1 MAKKGTTSGSSPL
14 QGGQATFD
22 FSVIAQKYAS
32 WIYLVLTF
40 CIAWFIF
47 QDYLTGKFIYLFK
60 DIGSDSVNF
69 NYPQWIYLQKY
80 LSTEGFPG
88 WSFKQ
93 GMGQSYYGIGPA
105 FGLGLMGP
113 FVLFISW
120 MSPEQIPYLIIWFEV
135 FKMICGGLFFM
146 LALRTMGLQPVTTII
161 GGLLYAF
168 SGYMVLGS
176 GWTGFSM
183 EALAVALLILA
194 TEKIIMQQRYVLFP
208 LALAYL
214 TILQPF
220 NLLPWGIY
228 LTAYFLYRFYVVNG
242 WDMPRLFKTTGILVL
257 LSVTG
262 LLISAFYS
270 GSVLHIMLE
279 SPRGGGESSYAQTLS
294 GFGLFDFYP
303 AIHNLSAVYRLFS
316 SDLMGGGLT
325 FRGWNNYLEAPIFY
339 GGMLSLLLFSQGF
352 AAFRQRAGKGYI
364 AIFVLFLIPVIFPWF
379 RFAFWAFTGDYYRTF
394 SLCFVLVLM
403 TGALQA
409 LSAIESSGKMDIRW
423 LAGTALLWLI
433 LLYFPFELSKSLIDK
448 SIRSQV
454 TLFLVVQ
461 AILIGFMMKPA
472 FRHWALPALL
482 GCIVLELIVLNHPT
496 ANKRDM
502 VKAKEQESRIA
513 YNDYTREALEYVHS
527 RESGFYR
534 IAKDYASGPAYHSS
548 LNDAIIQ
555 GYMGTSCYYSFNQK
569 HYINFLKSVD
579 LVDTKNEF
587 STRWAQGL
595 NNRPLLLTM
604 AGSRYTLHKGGNPYL
619 YGFGYDSL
627 TLIQDVS
634 IFKNRYAIPFG
645 VVYHQW
651 MDSATFAGLSSFSK
665 DRTLLN
671 ALILNPT
678 EEVQAKGLEKGNPAD
693 TLIPFTFEYYAEM
706 TDKLRRDTL
715 GLTHHSEN
723 RLSGTVRSTG
733 GPGILM
739 LPMAFDTGWKIT
751 LNGNPVEAFIVN
763 AGLTGIQIPEG
774 KHEINM
780 EYSVPYLQ
788 QTIWLSL
795 LGIVL
800 LCGWIFVEYKW
811 LSPKS
816 GGNTEAEEKA

>member
-1 MAKKGTTSGSSPL
+1 MAKKGTTSGNSPL
-14 QGGQATFD
+14 QAGHAAFD
-22 FSVIAQKYAS
+22 FSQIAQKYAT
-32 WIYLVLTF
+32 WIYLVLAF

-47 QDYLTGKFIYLFK
+47 QDYLTGKYIYLFK

-69 NYPQWIYLQKY
+69 NYPQWMYLQKY

-105 FGLGLMGP
+105 FGIGLMGP
-113 FVLFISW
+113 FVFFISW
-120 MSPEQIPYLIIWFEV
+120 MTPEQIPYLIIWFEV
-135 FKMICGGLFFM
+135 FKMIGGGLLFL
-146 LALRTMGLQPVTTII
+146 LALRTMGLKPVTTII
-161 GGLLYAF
+161 GGLLFAY

-183 EALAVALLILA
+183 EALAVAFLILA
-194 TEKIIMQQRYVLFP
+194 IESIIVKQRYVLFP
-208 LALAYL
+208 IALAYL

-228 LTAYFLYRFYVVNG
+228 LTAYFIYRFYVVYG
-242 WDMPRLFKTTGILVL
+242 WDLQRLIKTSGILIL
-257 LSVTG
+257 LSITG
-262 LLISAFYS
+262 LLISAFYA
-270 GSVLHIMLE
+270 GSVLQIMLE

-316 SDLMGGGLT
+316 SDLIGGGLT

-352 AAFRQRAGKGYI
+352 AAFKQRAGMGYI
-364 AIFVLFLIPVIFPWF
+364 ALFVLFLIPVIFPWF

-409 LSAIESSGKMDIRW
+409 LSTIEATGKLDIKW
-423 LAGTALLWLI
+423 LAGTAIFWLI
-433 LLYFPFELSKSLIDK
+433 LLYFPFELSKGLIDK

-454 TLFLVVQ
+454 TLFLVIQVVLLF
-461 AILIGFMMKPA
+461 LISKPA
-472 FRHWALPALL
+472 FRTWALPALL
-482 GCIVLELIVLNHPT
+482 GVVLLELIVLNHPT

-502 VKAKEQESRIA
+502 VKAKEQDSRIA
-513 YNDYTREALEYVHS
+513 YNDYTKEALEYVEN

-534 IAKDYASGPAYHSS
+534 IAKDYSSGPAYHSS

-651 MDSATFAGLSSFSK
+651 TDSSTFAGMSAFTK

-671 ALILNPT
+671 AVVLHTDAYEQSQSLQKM
-678 EEVQAKGLEKGNPAD
+678 QAGD

-706 TDKLRRDTL
+706 TGKLKQDTL
-715 GLTHHSEN
+715 ALSEYSEN
-723 RLSGTVRSTG
+723 RLTGKVSSTG

-739 LPMAFDTGWKIT
+739 LPMSFDAGWQIT
-751 LNGNPVEAFIVN
+751 LNGKPTQAFIVN
-763 AGLTGIQIPEG
+763 AGLTGIRIPEG
-774 KHEINM
+774 VHEINM
-780 EYSVPYLQ
+780 EYSVVNLQ
-788 QTIWLSL
+788 QTVWLSL
-795 LGIVL
+795 LGFIML
-800 LCGWIFVEYKW
+800 AAWIFVEYTWITPVRKGSEDA
-811 LSPKS
+811 L
-816 GGNTEAEEKA
+816 NKA